1 MANNIEQ
8 AIKDL
13 RNASVAWAA
22 RRKAVLTFWR
32 HHNSRLTC
40 ERYLTGAQE

>member
-1 MANNIEQ
+1 MAKEIEQ
-8 AIKDL
+8 ALKDL
-13 RNASVAWAA
+13 RNSAVAWTA
-22 RRKAVLTFWR
+22 RREAVLTFWR